1 MKISRFIKNALILA
15 FISIFAGC
23 SNLIDSKDDSATSLD
38 ANQGKFVVSLGLKNP
53 GTRAIRAFD
62 YSISKIARWTLTLSD
77 ESNSESIIMT
87 TGAQTAENS
96 PSATYDES
104 SGTITA
110 TKISAG
116 TYTVTIEGDYI
127 NGSTKYKISGSAG
140 GVAISAD
147 SSGKATILLGPKST
161 ESGTG
166 SILLTF
172 TDSSSDKILS
182 NLASSLK
189 ITLTSLSSSNTYYTT
204 DSSDTGKSGALT
216 FASSSLTL
224 SESGIK
230 SGWYKISFSA
240 GDTYRVYLPDEP
252 SQFVEIADDTETTAT
267 TAISVE
273 SGKVYYT
280 DIGGKYNGLTENSRI
295 DLNRLLTNL
304 TEKMPE
310 EGNIFI
316 HKDTQLYFA
325 NTKLLNSFKD
335 EVGKNSKKVVFYDN
349 EGNESLIII
358 GDGAGSTTT
367 TLEKTISFLSTDN
380 EVVTF
385 EINKLELSS
394 NAMIYLSNVTIDAS
408 DVNANSYSS
417 NFTMTFELAKSND
430 ETIYTSTPFFIAGTD
445 LSSTIKLDSS
455 SFYAGSTDYTIVAAS
470 STTTSSDGDKTTVYN
485 HYVKPLAEKTIT
497 VNTYKDAQITSYLDD
512 DAETY
517 FDSNGDTTWDGFIP
531 YESQT
536 VYFELTGL
544 GDSTYKN
551 ITSYAW
557 YLNGKSLK
565 SDDSTTTETKKTS
578 FDPTKSDYV
587 DVDGKNTV
595 SCYFTL
601 DGSNYVC
608 EYKFKFTSAYSRS
621 AAVWFDG
628 INSSNSCYSLK
639 QLSYSDSINATG
651 TASTL
656 VSDFSDA
663 DTTPLYC
670 FDSSYNLWT
679 GTYSNS
685 QLTTKKYSMIVSSGL
700 FNTTH
705 TGSIETIEISK
716 GTPVDIY
723 YDKTE
728 ENIFIL
734 ATNGTTGYIYE
745 DFYAPASFSL
755 SSDSSVTPSQIAV
768 SNGTI
773 YIAGSDCNIYKS
785 TVTLDY
791 QGEDEDNCVILGDF
805 TKIASLN
812 SADVLGSNYTSSG
825 NLSVTDLQV
834 GDGSGND
841 TTTLYALLREY
852 YIYSDGY
859 TSNFSCYS
867 RGALVAIDTSSSTA
881 TPSVYGW
888 TDNTTPMSYSSSI
901 SGTLYGPG
909 ETTGSSSLLYGPT
922 HFAAVVPKKLV
933 ILDDGVVYSTVGKV
947 KNKDSLVEFDID
959 EKSLSRGASVSA
971 TAVIVS
977 GFTVSD

>member
-15 FISIFAGC
+15 FISVFAGC
-23 SNLIDSKDDSATSLD
+23 SNLIDSKDDSATSQD
-38 ANQGKFVVSLGLKNP
+38 ANQGKFVVSLGLKSP

-62 YSISKIARWTLTLSD
+62 YSISDIARWTLTLTD
-77 ESNSESIIMT
+77 ESNSENIIMT
-87 TGAQTAENS
+87 TGAQTTENS
-96 PSATYDES
+96 PSAAYDGS
-104 SGTITA
+104 AGTITA
-110 TKISAG
+110 TKIPAG
-116 TYTVTIEGDYI
+116 TYTVLLEGSYTKETTDY
-127 NGSTKYKISGSAG
+127 TISGSAA

-166 SILLTF
+166 SISLTF

-189 ITLTSLSSSNTYYTT
+189 ITLTNLSDNTKTFTYGPNSSSNT
-204 DSSDTGKSGALT
+204 LT
-216 FASSSLTL
+216 FDSSSLTL
-224 SESGIK
+224 SGSGIK

-252 SQFVEIADDTETTAT
+252 SQFVEIADGTQTTAT
-267 TAISVE
+267 TAISAE

-280 DIGGKYNGLTENSRI
+280 NIGGKYNGFTENSRI
-295 DLNRLLTNL
+295 DLNTLLANLTN
-304 TEKMPE
+304 KMPE

-316 HKDTQLYFA
+316 HDDSSVLHFFDTD
-325 NTKLLNSFKD
+325 LLNSFKKA
-335 EVGKNSKKVVFYDN
+335 VGENKKKVIFYDDD
-349 EGNESLIII
+349 GNETLII
-358 GDGAGSTTT
+358 GDNAGSTTT
-367 TLEKTISFLSTDN
+367 TLKRSVSFTSTD
-380 EVVTF
+380 EAATF
-385 EINKLELSS
+385 EINAFDLTE
-394 NAMIYLSNVTIDAS
+394 NTMIFLSNGTMIDAL
-408 DVNANSYSS
+408 DVNTYSS
-417 NFTMTFELAKSND
+417 NYKLIFVLEASGNKNNFSAYNSSVDGSK
-430 ETIYTSTPFFIAGTD
+430 PFLTAGAD
-445 LSSTIKLDSS
+445 LSSDISLYDLENLKN
-455 SFYAGSTDYTIVAAS
+455 ATDYTVVTKSETTDGKTIYKHYVQAVGSGTITAESFAEKISVRAAYS
-470 STTTSSDGDKTTVYN
+470 SDTSTAYATSAAIPYTNGTLEFGLYEKTTSTSSDGTT
-485 HYVKPLAEKTIT
+485 T
-497 VNTYKDAQITSYLDD
+497 
-512 DAETY
+512 ETY
-517 FDSNGDTTWDGFIP
+517 NAWSDG
-531 YESQT
+531 
-536 VYFELTGL
+536 
-544 GDSTYKN
+544 N
-551 ITSYAW
+551 AAYAW
-557 YLNGKSLK
+557 YLNGNAL
-565 SDDSTTTETKKTS
+565 DSTTSTASFNPYQESNIKISETNTLSCKVTISGTTYVAEMS
-578 FDPTKSDYV
+578 FT
-587 DVDGKNTV
+587 
-595 SCYFTL
+595 FT
-601 DGSNYVC
+601 
-608 EYKFKFTSAYSRS
+608 TTRS

-628 INSSNSCYSLK
+628 INSTSSSSTTYALK
-639 QLSYSDSINATG
+639 QLADNTDTST
-651 TASTL
+651 TASEL
-656 VSDFSDA
+656 VTATSS
-663 DTTPLYC
+663 TLYC
-670 FDSSYNLWT
+670 FDSSCNLWT
-679 GTYSNS
+679 GTYSETNS